1 MDGVLSIVNSLHI
14 RENVKFTPSCGHIPN
29 VGVNFKYWSR
39 QNARE
44 DLEFGL
50 QIWAT
55 IVLIV
60 LWLPKQRPKLEILT
74 RVETILFF

>member
-50 QIWAT
+50 QI
-55 IVLIV
+55 
-60 LWLPKQRPKLEILT
+60 
-74 RVETILFF
+74 